1 LGNPGKEYASTRHNA
16 GYMAVDEIARRYGIS
31 HWRKKDSAE
40 QAADVARGVVFVK
53 PTSYMNL
60 SGTPVRLISS
70 WYKTPP
76 EDVLV
81 VVDEMDLPF
90 GRLRMRP
97 FGGHG
102 GHNGLRSVIATIGD
116 RFPRI
121 RVGVGRPKL
130 ADAIDHVLGT
140 FDAGEKRRWPEIVS
154 AAADGIELWLA
165 GDLDRAM
172 HFINTWEEPI
182 TETERGESNGR

>member
-1 LGNPGKEYASTRHNA
+1 
-16 GYMAVDEIARRYGIS
+16 MAVDEVARRYGVT

-40 QAADVARGVVFVK
+40 QAADMARGVVFVK

-60 SGTPVRLISS
+60 SGTPLRLISS

-81 VVDEMDLPF
+81 VVDDMDLPF
-90 GRLRMRP
+90 GKLRMRA

-116 RFPRI
+116 RFPRLRI
-121 RVGVGRPKL
+121 GVGRPKGESG
-130 ADAIDHVLGT
+130 DTIDHVLGP
-140 FDAGEKRRWPEIVS
+140 FSAQEKNQWTGIVA
-154 AAADGIELWLA
+154 AAADGIERWLA
-165 GDLDRAM
+165 GDLDAAM
-172 HFINTWEEPI
+172 RFINSWEQPKKEP
-182 TETERGESNGR
+182 RGEQDGR